1 MNFWLVLAWC
11 GKCWKLYLFL
21 LMTTMYVCTKKK
33 TNLSKIPPPVE
44 VLTLSLRHC
53 TNVLSKLWRDARS
66 PVVVLWHKYETV
78 ETWKTFT
85 YLATNL
91 TMIRDDTD
99 KLLILLSFGL
109 IIYVYFK
116 THKSSLLPL
125 PPGPRKLPLLA
136 NLLDLP
142 TTHQWLKF
150 IEWGKEFSMFL
161 VVHLPSSST
170 WSDLNG

>member
-1 MNFWLVLAWC
+1 
-11 GKCWKLYLFL
+11 
-21 LMTTMYVCTKKK
+21 
-33 TNLSKIPPPVE
+33 
-44 VLTLSLRHC
+44 
-53 TNVLSKLWRDARS
+53 
-66 PVVVLWHKYETV
+66 
-78 ETWKTFT
+78 
-85 YLATNL
+85 
-91 TMIRDDTD
+91 MILDDTD
-99 KLLILLSFGL
+99 KLVILLSFGL

-116 THKSSLLPL
+116 THKRSSLPL

-170 WSDLNG
+170 

>member
-1 MNFWLVLAWC
+1 
-11 GKCWKLYLFL
+11 
-21 LMTTMYVCTKKK
+21 
-33 TNLSKIPPPVE
+33 
-44 VLTLSLRHC
+44 
-53 TNVLSKLWRDARS
+53 
-66 PVVVLWHKYETV
+66 
-78 ETWKTFT
+78 
-85 YLATNL
+85 
-91 TMIRDDTD
+91 MIRDDTD

-161 VVHLPSSST
+161 VIHLPSSKLIGLEWIDSNIIHIHAAGKDFIIVNSFEVAIELGDRRSAIYSSRCVLIT
-170 WSDLNG
+170 PGTYTVLIPLQSNIADVH